1 MAMAAGKPSPYNLEA
16 LDRYVLSQF
25 DTVPLDEIMP
35 PTAGAGNNPENPIP
49 LEQLQKQFG
58 KQEAEANANVPVQM

>member
-1 MAMAAGKPSPYNLEA
+1 
-16 LDRYVLSQF
+16 
-25 DTVPLDEIMP
+25 MP

-58 KQEAEANANVPVQM
+58 KQEAEANVQGQGMATQ